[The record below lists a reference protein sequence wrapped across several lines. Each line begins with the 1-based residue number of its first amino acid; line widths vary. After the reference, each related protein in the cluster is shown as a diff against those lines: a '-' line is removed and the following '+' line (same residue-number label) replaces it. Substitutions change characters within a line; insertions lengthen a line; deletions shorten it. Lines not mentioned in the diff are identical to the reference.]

1 MNCLTKTFG
10 KFISP
15 IQVIICTSILYLFYK
30 NVGITVFIFNKFEI
44 YNDNIPKIFFC
55 ILTHMCMQKNKIIK
69 YLAKPY
75 INNIFEK

>member
-44 YNDNIPKIFFC
+44 LIIFTF
-55 ILTHMCMQKNKIIK
+55 
-69 YLAKPY
+69 KPY